1 MSRKTWSD
9 VVLPTVSGIL
19 LVDKEKGPTSHDVVE
34 RIRRLLRIRQVG
46 HAGTLD
52 PFATGLLIVGVGK
65 ATRLLEYLQHED
77 KVYKV
82 KFRLGIITDTFDIT
96 GQVMEDHSE
105 EVSKLSEEDVLHA
118 IRSFVG
124 TYKQVPPAYSA
135 KKYQGKKLYELAR
148 EGKIINL
155 PPREVTIYDIW
166 GIKISLPEIEFTT
179 KVSSGTYIRS
189 LCMDIGYKLGC
200 GATAVELRRISVG
213 KFVVEDAI
221 MIPEPKNF
229 DSETFENLQRV
240 VLENLIPLERVLDFP
255 KIIVGSQEKVYNGV
269 QPKVEDI
276 MEYETFKK
284 DQLVQL
290 FYNGKLIAIARAER
304 NSDFIETLKRHNR
317 NERIA
322 TLLKVFKEE

>member
-1 MSRKTWSD
+1 MSTI
-9 VVLPTVSGIL
+9 SGIL
-19 LVDKEKGPTSHDVVE
+19 LVDKEKGPTSHDIVE
-34 RIRRLLRIRQVG
+34 RIRKLLRIKQVG

-52 PFATGLLIVGVGK
+52 PFATGLLVVGVGK

-82 KFRLGIITDTFDIT
+82 KFRLGLITDTFDIT
-96 GQVMEDHSE
+96 GQIMEDHSDDI
-105 EVSKLSEEDVLHA
+105 SKLSEKEVLDA
-118 IRSFVG
+118 VKSFIG

-166 GIKISLPEIEFTT
+166 DIKINLPEVEFVA

-200 GATAVELRRISVG
+200 GATAIELRRLSVG
-213 KFVVEDAI
+213 RFVVDDAI
-221 MIPEPKNF
+221 MIPEVKNL
-229 DSETFENLQRV
+229 DTQVFESLRE
-240 VLENLIPLERVLDFP
+240 LITKNLIPLEKVLDFP
-255 KIIVGSQEKVYNGV
+255 KIIVNDQEKIYNGI
-269 QPKVEDI
+269 QPKVEDLV
-276 MEYETFKK
+276 EYENFKK
-284 DQLVQL
+284 DQIIQV
-290 FYNGKLIAIARAER
+290 FHGGKLIAVARAER
-304 NSDFIETLKRHNR
+304 NSEFIETLKKHNR

-322 TLLKVFKEE
+322 TLIKVFKEE